1 MSRSECSGPYV
12 SWRTFT
18 PATPPLAELPPWR
31 APDPQWAPPR
41 SASEVPSAAPRA
53 RRCRPRASVNAKLAR
68 THLVLVLDASAA
80 MADMADAARAAF
92 NQQVRLAHEL
102 ATATHRLSVSVV
114 QFAQTARVVLR
125 HAPVQALRALDAA
138 DYAPAGA
145 AALFDALGV
154 ALDLVFEHPGR
165 DAPGAS
171 ALVVLITDGVDD
183 ASRFET
189 LCGLRRVLRWAHV
202 GAQTSFLLVAPAGA
216 VPRTVQV
223 LPPLKP
229 NGFATAALTACE
241 LADVLEAVA
250 QRRACAAPPGSTP
263 PDVLSERTAP
273 LR

>member
-1 MSRSECSGPYV
+1 
-12 SWRTFT
+12 
-18 PATPPLAELPPWR
+18 
-31 APDPQWAPPR
+31 
-41 SASEVPSAAPRA
+41 
-53 RRCRPRASVNAKLAR
+53 
-68 THLVLVLDASAA
+68 
-80 MADMADAARAAF
+80 
-92 NQQVRLAHEL
+92 
-102 ATATHRLSVSVV
+102 
-114 QFAQTARVVLR
+114 
-125 HAPVQALRALDAA
+125 
-138 DYAPAGA
+138 
-145 AALFDALGV
+145 LFDALGV

-189 LCGLRRVLRWAHV
+189 LSGLRRVLRWAHV

-216 VPRTVQV
+216 VPRTMQV

-241 LADVLEAVA
+241 LADVLEAMP